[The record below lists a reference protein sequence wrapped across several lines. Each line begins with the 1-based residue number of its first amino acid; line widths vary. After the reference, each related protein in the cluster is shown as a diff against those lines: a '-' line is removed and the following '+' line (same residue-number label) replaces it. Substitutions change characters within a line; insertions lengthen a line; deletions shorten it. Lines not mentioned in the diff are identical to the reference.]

1 MTRTSS
7 RGLLPAAL
15 VAVSTLVPAC
25 APEDAAPT
33 ARGAV
38 LVVIDTLRADHVGVY
53 GAPADL
59 TPHIDGFAQ
68 DAVVYADA
76 LAASSWTRPAVASLF
91 TGRYPAAVDMLTK
104 QDALSD
110 EIETLA
116 EQLSGAGISCQ
127 AVSTNGNAGRSFG
140 FAQGFEDFHDALPR
154 IGYPD
159 DVQVTPAE
167 EVTTKALDVLDGLPA
182 EAPFFLFLHYVDPHA
197 PYLPH
202 PEQRASEAPPGRF
215 DGSRARLNALDN
227 LSDADRTSEDEAR
240 IRHLYAGEVRYCDAW
255 IGTLLDELS
264 QRYDLDE
271 LLVVIT
277 SDHGEGLWDHGLR
290 GHGQDLY
297 EEMIRVPL
305 VVRFPSGRGPG
316 HGRVDGFVNHVDV
329 APTVLAAFG
338 LEAPAI
344 MQGRD
349 LAVSRGNA
357 FGYSEMDQL
366 GIDLESVSDGRSK
379 LIRDRGF
386 DGRKGAPF
394 RYTLQERDTLRS
406 LDRRFYGRVSHR
418 EEILALNPD
427 LAAGTTPEG
436 VSAVGLSVRMPAR
449 KRPAG
454 DDLLEWYDLRTD
466 AGESDDRS
474 AETPDALATLRERM
488 AAFERDN
495 RQRRVEGRQ
504 IEERDL
510 DRETL
515 EDLKALGYLGDG

>member
-1 MTRTSS
+1 MTTMAP
-7 RGLLPAAL
+7 RGLLRVAL
-15 VAVSTLVPAC
+15 TVISSLISAC
-25 APEDAAPT
+25 TPEQATPS

-38 LVVIDTLRADHVGVY
+38 LIVIDTLRADHVGVY

-59 TPHIDGFAQ
+59 TPRIDAFAQ

-91 TGRYPAAVDMLTK
+91 TGRYPTAVDMLTK

-110 EIETLA
+110 ELETLA
-116 EQLSGAGISCQ
+116 EQLSAAGVSCR

-140 FAQGFEDFHDALPR
+140 FAQGFEAFHDDLPGT
-154 IGYPD
+154 GYPG

-167 EVTTKALDVLDGLPA
+167 AVTAKALEVLEALPA
-182 EAPFFLFLHYVDPHA
+182 ESPFFLFLHYVDPHA

-202 PEQRASEAPPGRF
+202 PEQQAGDVPPGRF
-215 DGSRARLNALDN
+215 DGSRARLNALEK
-227 LSDADRTSEDEAR
+227 LSAADRTAEDEAR
-240 IRHLYAGEVRYCDAW
+240 IRYLYAGEVRYCDAW

-264 QRYDLDE
+264 LRHDLDE
-271 LLVVIT
+271 LLVLIT

-305 VVRFPSGRGPG
+305 VVRFPHGRGPT
-316 HGRVDGFVNHVDV
+316 HGRVEGFVNHVDV
-329 APTVLAAFG
+329 APTVLSAFG
-338 LEAPAI
+338 LEVPEV

-349 LAVSRGNA
+349 LTVSRGNA

-366 GIDLESVSDGRSK
+366 GIDLESVSDGRTK

-386 DGRKGAPF
+386 DGSKGVPF
-394 RYTLQERDTLRS
+394 SYVLQEDDTLRS

-418 EEILALNPD
+418 EEILELNPE
-427 LAAGTTPEG
+427 LASGVVPEG
-436 VSAVGLSVRMPAR
+436 VEAVGLSVRMPAR
-449 KRPAG
+449 KRLQG
-454 DDLLEWYDLRTD
+454 DDLLEWFDLRTD
-466 AGESDDRS
+466 AGETDDRS
-474 AETPDALATLRERM
+474 AEAPDVLATLRERM

-495 RQRRVEGRQ
+495 LQRRVEGRQ
-504 IEERDL
+504 VEERDL